1 MASLEEL
8 QKQLEEQLAASTKRE
23 QEREAAF
30 NKEMAER
37 SILAEAEKEKHLEE
51 AKAKIAARE
60 VKRLA
65 DKEAQAQADKEMLRV
80 RLESEAALN
89 RSLEAERLY
98 NQKLEWLKHEI
109 ENTQYIEEQHARR
122 DKDRRQTLAKIS
134 TTEEE
139 HTLTMTHP
147 GDAVVGTDGATG
159 TELMSDHLKM
169 LLRRAR

>member
-147 GDAVVGTDGATG
+147 GDAVAGTDGATG